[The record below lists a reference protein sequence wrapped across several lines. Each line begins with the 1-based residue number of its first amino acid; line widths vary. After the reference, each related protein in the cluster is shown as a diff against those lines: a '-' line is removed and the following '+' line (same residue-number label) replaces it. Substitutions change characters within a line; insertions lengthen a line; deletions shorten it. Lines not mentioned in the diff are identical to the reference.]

1 MRTPVK
7 IVRLTKICG
16 NRPVITV
23 ELPRYRSSKIR
34 TIADAARGVGDRHR
48 AVPQSVRLDEDDR
61 GERHDQLISN
71 DAEELKRLPKENA
84 ELKCTNL
91 TEAENVMRPGSR
103 PAIAL
108 SGRRSYRNSASKS

>member
-1 MRTPVK
+1 
-7 IVRLTKICG
+7 
-16 NRPVITV
+16 
-23 ELPRYRSSKIR
+23 
-34 TIADAARGVGDRHR
+34 
-48 AVPQSVRLDEDDR
+48 VRLDEDDR